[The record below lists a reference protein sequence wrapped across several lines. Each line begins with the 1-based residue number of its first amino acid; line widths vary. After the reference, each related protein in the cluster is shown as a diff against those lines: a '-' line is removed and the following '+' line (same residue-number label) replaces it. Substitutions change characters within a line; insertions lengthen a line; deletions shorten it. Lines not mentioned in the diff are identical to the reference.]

1 MFNGRN
7 ALFAHLPENVLC
19 IKKTKFHLENGPF
32 LNHFT
37 EELMLNIGVGNP
49 IPKLLQQK
57 CKATLTV
64 HDKIC
69 HSLLRGFEFRRLSE
83 E

>member
-1 MFNGRN
+1 MIIHLCNTFNNRS
-7 ALFAHLPENVLC
+7 APATLFSRKRFKYKN
-19 IKKTKFHLENGPF
+19 TKFHLENGPF

-37 EELMLNIGVGNP
+37 KELMLNIAVGKP
-49 IPKLLQQK
+49 IPKLFQQK

-69 HSLLRGFEFRRLSE
+69 HSL
-83 E
+83 